1 MFCNF
6 RIDFQASHWTRYI
19 SGFDV
24 VFPEPQNVL
33 LGWIGG
39 RGAIDMERLS
49 NEQIAD
55 ECMTLIRKFTTN
67 PSIPSPSK
75 FQW

>member
-1 MFCNF
+1 M
-6 RIDFQASHWTRYI
+6 
-19 SGFDV
+19 
-24 VFPEPQNVL
+24 L

-39 RGAIDMERLS
+39 RGAIDMEKLT